1 MAYKGRVVLTDLTA
15 AAQSVLRRRSFSAI
29 AAFTIALGIA
39 ANVSVFALV
48 RAVLVTD
55 EPYRAPQELFQVLSS
70 DHMAGSPFV
79 PVDLESLRDI
89 TGISR
94 VAGCYGPSLPT
105 LRTHPGLLVS
115 ATAVS
120 EDFFSVFDVHP
131 HLGRTLHASDFEAG
145 VRNAVI
151 SFDAWEVLFG
161 RTPEIIGHRVELN
174 GHSYT
179 VVGVMP
185 SAFAPPCFDGDV
197 RRQAW
202 IPVDRTSASRPL
214 GGLAVAA
221 RVSTPEQLAA
231 VQAQLDGYGMRRAA
245 ETGNAAYAGMFLQ
258 RLGLERERQAGP
270 GLLALQSLAACLL
283 LIACANLGTLFL
295 LDASR
300 RDAEFLTRSFLGASP
315 WRLVRQLLLES
326 TVIATAGG
334 TLGVGLSFAT
344 AFAMGSLVA
353 PVVPRG
359 VKYQVGFGD
368 AIIGVVAGIA
378 ILLVFATSSA
388 VLAARRASHA
398 GGRTEGHATAGR
410 SVTGFQNALIAIQV
424 ALSVVLAIA
433 TTVVGLS
440 YVKVANI
447 DLGLDVRGIVTSI
460 LYLPSDESSSGRARA
475 AQQTLSEELRRLDGA
490 LSIAFSDT
498 PPFAG
503 GSNWRLALDD
513 GAAEVQRSLSTVVR
527 KVTPNYFDV
536 LRIPLRQG
544 RSPSAYSPGDA
555 EEAVASASL
564 ARLLGAGDS
573 LIGRVVQVAGTAD
586 HRAAFAAR
594 FGSQAY
600 RIVGIAADVRTTWI
614 WQREGPTLYVGLER
628 AESSDLSVLVRTHN
642 VPATKQLLQRV
653 IAQTVPDSP
662 EVAAESLA
670 DIVWRSEAQR
680 AFYVASAG
688 GFALVAV
695 LIAGIGTYTSVRRRV
710 ALRTKEF
717 AIRMSLGA
725 EPGRLQRE
733 VVRNALRPVMV
744 GIAAGLLSAWW
755 LGRWAMSLQESL
767 IVNVIM
773 RTVANVA
780 LTTIVVALGTLLL
793 AVIACWLPAR
803 HAASVDP
810 AMLMKGN

>member
-1 MAYKGRVVLTDLTA
+1 MAA
-15 AAQSVLRRRSFSAI
+15 
-29 AAFTIALGIA
+29 
-39 ANVSVFALV
+39 
-48 RAVLVTD
+48 
-55 EPYRAPQELFQVLSS
+55 
-70 DHMAGSPFV
+70 SPFV
-79 PVDLESLRDI
+79 PVDLEALKKI
-89 TGISR
+89 PGISR

-105 LRTHPGLLVS
+105 LRTHPALLVS

-120 EDFFSVFDVHP
+120 EDFFSVFDVGP
-131 HLGRTLHASDFEAG
+131 HLGRTLHPSDFEPG

-151 SFDAWEVLFG
+151 SYDAWKVLFG
-161 RTPEIIGHRVELN
+161 RTPPIIGHRIELN
-174 GHSYT
+174 RQSYT

-185 SAFAPPCFDGDV
+185 PTFAPPCFDGNV

-202 IPVDRTSASRPL
+202 IPADRTSISRSP

-221 RVSTPEQLAA
+221 RVNTPEHLSA

-258 RLGLERERQAGP
+258 RLGLVREREAGP
-270 GLLALQSLAACLL
+270 GLLVLQSLAGCLL
-283 LIACANLGTLFL
+283 LIACANLGSLFL

-300 RDAEFLTRSFLGASP
+300 RDSEFLTRSFLGASH

-326 TVIATAGG
+326 TVIAAAGA

-344 AFAMGSLVA
+344 GSAMGSLVA

-359 VKYQVGFGD
+359 VNYQVEFGD
-368 AIIGVVAGIA
+368 ASIGVVAGVA
-378 ILLVFATSSA
+378 LLLVFATSSA

-410 SVTGFQNALIAIQV
+410 SVTGYQNALIAIQV
-424 ALSVVLAIA
+424 ALSMVLAIA

-440 YVKVANI
+440 YVKVASI

-460 LYLPSDESSSGRARA
+460 LYLPSDASSGRARA
-475 AQQTLSEELRRLDGA
+475 AQQTLSDELRRLDGA

-513 GAAEVQRSLSTVVR
+513 GAADVPRSLSTVVR
-527 KVTPNYFDV
+527 KVTPNYFEV

-544 RSPSAYSPGDA
+544 RPLSADPGDV

-564 ARLLGAGDS
+564 ARLLGADNS
-573 LIGRVVQVAGTAD
+573 LIGRVIHVAGTDD
-586 HRAAFAAR
+586 HRARFVAR

-600 RIVGIAADVRTTWI
+600 RIVGIAADVRTTWV
-614 WQREGPTLYVGLER
+614 WQREGPALYVGLDQVG
-628 AESSDLSVLVRTHN
+628 SSELSVLVRTHN
-642 VPATKQLLQRV
+642 VPATTQLFQRV
-653 IAQTVPDSP
+653 IAQTVPDAP

-670 DIVWRSEAQR
+670 AIVWRSEAQR
-680 AFYVASAG
+680 AFYVASAA

-695 LIAGIGTYTSVRRRV
+695 LIAGIGIYTAVRRRV

-725 EPGRLQRE
+725 EPGRLQRD
-733 VVRNALRPVMV
+733 VVRHALRPVMV

-755 LGRWAMSLQESL
+755 LGHWAMSLQESL
-767 IVNVIM
+767 IVNVIL
-773 RTVANVA
+773 RTVTNVA
-780 LTTIVVALGTLLL
+780 PTTIVVALGTFVL
-793 AVIACWLPAR
+793 AAIACWLPAR

>member
-1 MAYKGRVVLTDLTA
+1 MLTELTA
-15 AAQSVLRRRSFSAI
+15 AAQSVLRRRGFSAI

-39 ANVSVFALV
+39 ANVTVLALV

-55 EPYRAPQELFQVLSS
+55 EPYRAPQELFQLLSS
-70 DHMAGSPFV
+70 DHMAASPFV
-79 PVDLESLRDI
+79 PVDLAALKEI

-105 LRTHPGLLVS
+105 LRTHPALLVS

-120 EDFFSVFDVHP
+120 EDFFSVFDVRP
-131 HLGRTLHASDFEAG
+131 HLGRTLHPSDFEPG

-151 SFDAWEVLFG
+151 SFDAWDVLFG
-161 RTPEIIGHRVELN
+161 RASEIIGHRIELN
-174 GHSYT
+174 RHSYT

-185 SAFAPPCFDGDV
+185 STFAPPCFDGDV

-202 IPVDRTSASRPL
+202 IPVDRTNASRPL

-221 RVSTPEQLAA
+221 RVNTPEHLSA

-245 ETGNAAYAGMFLQ
+245 ETGHAAYVGMFLQ
-258 RLGLERERQAGP
+258 RLGLLREREAGP
-270 GLLALQSLAACLL
+270 GLLVLQSLAGCLL
-283 LIACANLGTLFL
+283 LIACANLGSLFL

-300 RDAEFLTRSFLGASP
+300 RDSELLTRSFLGASH

-326 TVIATAGG
+326 TVIAAAGA
-334 TLGVGLSFAT
+334 TLGAGLSFAIG
-344 AFAMGSLVA
+344 AAMGSLVA

-359 VKYQVGFGD
+359 VNYQVEFGD
-368 AIIGVVAGIA
+368 ASIGVVAGVA

-388 VLAARRASHA
+388 VLAARPASHA
-398 GGRTEGHATAGR
+398 GGRTEGHATTGR
-410 SVTGFQNALIAIQV
+410 SVTGYQNALIAIQV

-433 TTVVGLS
+433 TTVVALS
-440 YVKVANI
+440 YVKVAST

-460 LYLPSDESSSGRARA
+460 LYLPSDASSSGRPRS
-475 AQQTLSEELRRLDGA
+475 AQQTVSDELRRLDGA

-503 GSNWRLALDD
+503 GSNWRLAVDD
-513 GAAEVQRSLSTVVR
+513 GAADVPRSLSTVVR
-527 KVTPNYFDV
+527 KVTPNYFEV

-544 RSPSAYSPGDA
+544 RPPSPHSPGDV

-564 ARLLGAGDS
+564 ARLLGADDS
-573 LIGRVVQVAGTAD
+573 LIGRVVHVAGTDD
-586 HRAAFAAR
+586 HRAAFVAR

-614 WQREGPTLYVGLER
+614 WQREGPTLYVSLGRLGTSE
-628 AESSDLSVLVRTHN
+628 LSVLVRTHN
-642 VPATKQLLQRV
+642 VPATTQLLQRV
-653 IAQTVPDSP
+653 IAQTVPDAP

-670 DIVWRSEAQR
+670 AIVWRSEAQR
-680 AFYVASAG
+680 AFYVASAA

-695 LIAGIGTYTSVRRRV
+695 LIAGIGTYTAIRRSV
-710 ALRTKEF
+710 ALRTKEL

-725 EPGRLQRE
+725 EPGKLQRE

-773 RTVANVA
+773 RTVTNVA
-780 LTTIVVALGTLLL
+780 PTTIVVALGTLVL

-810 AMLMKGN
+810 ALLMKGN